1 MGKTIVFPPIIEAEL
16 KRRKVKTLFVK
27 SLKSK
32 DCRFSYG
39 TKERKEAFEESL
51 IEQNFKKVI
60 FHAFDWNKSTKKFHL
75 PYAFWGDIHTK

>member
-32 DCRFSYG
+32 DCKFSYRP
-39 TKERKEAFEESL
+39 KERKEAFEKAL
-51 IEQNFKKVI
+51 KEQDFKLVI
-60 FHAFDWNKSTKKFHL
+60 FHAFDWNKSAKKFHL
-75 PYAFWGDIHTK
+75 PFGFWQDIHIK